1 MWALS
6 VDAASLPGA
15 HQWRTVPDAGGPR
28 LFKIAQA
35 VSGLPDR
42 REFGSQSR
50 SFFSREGRR

>member
-1 MWALS
+1 MGALS
-6 VDAASLPGA
+6 WCRVSGRA